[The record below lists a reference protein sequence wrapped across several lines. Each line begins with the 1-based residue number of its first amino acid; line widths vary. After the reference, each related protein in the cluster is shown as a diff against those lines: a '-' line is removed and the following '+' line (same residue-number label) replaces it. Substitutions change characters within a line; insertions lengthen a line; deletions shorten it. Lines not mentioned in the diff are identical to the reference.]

1 MCELSANKITLL
13 ELTGTKGRIVE
24 VALKLFAQSGY
35 HAVSVRDIAREV
47 GIKDASIYSHFAS
60 KDEILETIVAR
71 FQLAFKTS
79 VSDVGDFER
88 IFKVC
93 GARKFLDEGFNLF
106 KKRLEDQTMAWT
118 YLVLLRE
125 KFNGGFAARAWEDHR
140 ATVIEYVTESFS
152 VMMRMG
158 LIPARDPGALARLY
172 EYPFFL
178 LIEDY
183 VLKRCRGEDPSAIE
197 REMVNHKNFILGII
211 ENRE

>member
-1 MCELSANKITLL
+1 MCEASVDKKPIL
-13 ELTGTKGRIVE
+13 ELTGTKGRIIE
-24 VALKLFAQSGY
+24 VSLKLFAQSGY

-47 GIKDASIYSHFAS
+47 GIKDASIYSHFSS

-79 VSDVGDFER
+79 VPDVSEFER

-93 GARKFLDEGFNLF
+93 SARKFLDEGFNRF
-106 KKRLEDQTMAWT
+106 KKRLEDQTMVWT

-125 KFNGGFAARAWEDHR
+125 KFNGGLASRAWEAHR
-140 ATVIEYVTESFS
+140 ATVIEYVTESFA

-158 LIPARDPGALARLY
+158 LISARDPGSLARLY

-183 VLKRCRGEDPSAIE
+183 VLKLCRGEDTSAIE
-197 REMVNHKNFILGII
+197 CEIVNHKNFIIRII
-211 ENRE
+211 ENQG

>member
-1 MCELSANKITLL
+1 MYDAAGDKKTIL
-13 ELTGTKGRIVE
+13 ELTGTKGRIIE
-24 VALKLFAQSGY
+24 VSLKLFAQSGY
-35 HAVSVRDIAREV
+35 HAVSVRDIARDV

-79 VSDVGDFER
+79 VPDVSEFEK
-88 IFKVC
+88 ILKVC
-93 GARKFLDEGFNLF
+93 SARGFLDEGFNLF
-106 KKRLEDQTMAWT
+106 KKRLEDPIMAWT
-118 YLVLLRE
+118 YLVLIRE
-125 KFNGGFAARAWEDHR
+125 KFNDGTAARAWEAHR

-158 LIPARDPGALARLY
+158 LIPARDPGSLARLY

-183 VLKRCRGEDPSAIE
+183 VLKRCRGEDTSDIE
-197 REMVNHKNFILGII
+197 REIVNHKNFIIGII
-211 ENRE
+211 ENR